1 MGKFGHPF
9 YVKYANL
16 CQCLATRLDRSQQG
30 VVPRTCLALKPSKPR
45 PQQGNRPMSPA
56 MRNSPS
62 GSRPMSPAG
71 SLRPTGS
78 QPGTPTSTN
87 NSPLSPGAYNQPP
100 RPLSPGPRSQ
110 QKRSMSPGPVAP
122 PQKID
127 VNQRRRS
134 KSASARAV
142 QDRRASPPGPS
153 KLGPGTGVPG
163 MAM

>member
-1 MGKFGHPF
+1 MQIVFLVGP
-9 YVKYANL
+9 ANSS
-16 CQCLATRLDRSQQG
+16 QCLATRLDRSQQG
-30 VVPRTCLALKPSKPR
+30 VVPRTCLAAKPSKPR
-45 PQQGNRPMSPA
+45 SQQAGRPSSPA
-56 MRNSPS
+56 MRKSPPS
-62 GSRPMSPAG
+62 SRPMSPAAG
-71 SLRPTGS
+71 PRPTGT

-87 NSPLSPGAYNQPP
+87 NHALSPGAYNQPP

-122 PQKID
+122 PQID

-153 KLGPGTGVPG
+153 KLGPGVPG
-163 MAM
+163 MAL